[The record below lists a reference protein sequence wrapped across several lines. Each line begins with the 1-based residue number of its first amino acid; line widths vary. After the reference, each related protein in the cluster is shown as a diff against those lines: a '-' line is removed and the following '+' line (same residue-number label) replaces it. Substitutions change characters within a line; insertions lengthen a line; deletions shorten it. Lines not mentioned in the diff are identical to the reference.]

1 MAGKRD
7 QPERKTRIS
16 LVLGS
21 GGARGYAH
29 IGVIKELEAQG
40 YEIGS
45 IAGSSMGA
53 LIGGV
58 YAAGKLDAYRDWV
71 SPLERMDVFRL
82 LDWTLS
88 GGGFIKGNRIIDALR
103 DLVGAT
109 DIEDLPIPYTAV
121 AVDIDAQR
129 EVWFSSG
136 PLFDAIRA
144 SIAIPTLFRPHHYQ
158 GRTLVDGGLLNPL
171 PVAPT
176 LRDDTDYTLAVDV
189 NAQPEPGL
197 DGNSD
202 ENESPSDEPDKPSLI
217 DRMLPSRERSKG
229 PLPDNADYTQKLTH
243 FIANLQSKTD
253 KVAEAVPEPGIFD
266 LFARS
271 LDTIQGTITHLK
283 LAAQPPD
290 LLIGIPRNA
299 SAFYEFHRAE
309 YLIELGRQRTR
320 EALDRW
326 QPRPRRHPQG

>member
-144 SIAIPTLFRPHHYQ
+144 SIAIPTLLRPAPLPGTHPGGRRASQPATGRTHPARPHRLHP
-158 GRTLVDGGLLNPL
+158 GR
-171 PVAPT
+171 
-176 LRDDTDYTLAVDV
+176 
-189 NAQPEPGL
+189 
-197 DGNSD
+197 
-202 ENESPSDEPDKPSLI
+202 
-217 DRMLPSRERSKG
+217 
-229 PLPDNADYTQKLTH
+229 
-243 FIANLQSKTD
+243 
-253 KVAEAVPEPGIFD
+253 
-266 LFARS
+266 
-271 LDTIQGTITHLK
+271 
-283 LAAQPPD
+283 
-290 LLIGIPRNA
+290 
-299 SAFYEFHRAE
+299 
-309 YLIELGRQRTR
+309 GRQRAAGAGTR
-320 EALDRW
+320 WR
-326 QPRPRRHPQG
+326 QRRTGITVG